1 VYGPVRTVV
10 WQGTAGDRRPYAD
23 HRSVA
28 RLTAAT
34 ANPDL
39 PVGSVVLLF
48 EAPSV
53 TDDGPLAAKRAES
66 RELPQRNLGHPESVW
81 SSGSGSALKRTT
93 AGAKADRRRSCQAES
108 AVAFTLLV
116 I

>member
-39 PVGSVVLLF
+39 PVASVVRLF

-81 SSGSGSALKRTT
+81 SSGSGSAIKNHGWREFRLTMANHWGET
-93 AGAKADRRRSCQAES
+93 GG
-108 AVAFTLLV
+108 TLASME
-116 I
+116 